1 LLIVVYL
8 GEEYGIS
15 SQSNSFM
22 AQTSRSSASNGRP
35 AQRMVTPSPRGT
47 GQLSGVQVMFAVI
60 LAVGL
65 LLAINFSSR
74 IADGQ
79 ELLNAYDNVSTEIQ
93 HLKLEYATLSAQ
105 STFVQSDQYIEEWAR
120 ERGKMI
126 RSGERIVIPVPMG
139 TPQTPTAVPEN
150 VDDSFEGGLPN
161 PEPWELWWSLFFDTA
176 PPVIETS

>member
-1 LLIVVYL
+1 
-8 GEEYGIS
+8 
-15 SQSNSFM
+15 M
-22 AQTSRSSASNGRP
+22 AQTPRDSAPSPRP
-35 AQRMVTPSPRGT
+35 PQRMVTPIPRGT
-47 GQLSGVQVMFAVI
+47 SQLSGVQVMFAVI

-93 HLKLEYATLSAQ
+93 ELKLEYATLSVQ
-105 STFVQSDQYIEEWAR
+105 STYVQSDQYVEQWAR

-126 RSGERIVIPVPMG
+126 RSGQRLLIPVPMG
-139 TPQTPTAVPEN
+139 IPATPTPQPVPIE
-150 VDDSFEGGLPN
+150 DTFQDGLAH

-176 PPVIETS
+176 PPVISTS

>member
-1 LLIVVYL
+1 
-8 GEEYGIS
+8 
-15 SQSNSFM
+15 M
-22 AQTSRSSASNGRP
+22 AQTSRDSAPNPRP
-35 AQRMVTPSPRGT
+35 PQRMVTPTPHGT
-47 GQLSGVQVMFAVI
+47 SQLSGVQVMFAVI

-93 HLKLEYATLSAQ
+93 ELKLEYATLSAQ
-105 STFVQSDQYIEEWAR
+105 STYVQSDQYVEQWAR

-126 RSGERIVIPVPMG
+126 RSGQRLVIPVPMG
-139 TPQTPTAVPEN
+139 VPVTPTLPPVPIE
-150 VDDSFEGGLPN
+150 DAFQDGLPN

-176 PPVIETS
+176 PPVVNAS

>member
-1 LLIVVYL
+1 VNVVYL
-8 GEEYGIS
+8 VNDNGNQITEYTL
-15 SQSNSFM
+15 M
-22 AQTSRSSASNGRP
+22 AQPSRSSASNNRP
-35 AQRMVTPSPRGT
+35 SQRMVTPAPRGT

-93 HLKLEYATLSAQ
+93 ELKLEYATLSAQ
-105 STFVQSDQYIEEWAR
+105 STYVQSDQYVEEWAR
-120 ERGKMI
+120 NRGKMI
-126 RSGERIVIPVPMG
+126 RSGQRLIIPVPVG
-139 TPQTPTAVPEN
+139 APPTATPASVSI
-150 VDDSFEGGLPN
+150 DDSFEDGLPN

-176 PPVIETS
+176 PPAVETS